1 MIGLN
6 RPGQPNAQAAQ
17 DEPAAIRNLT
27 KNQLY
32 LLLSETYLLPG
43 IESKGLNRTYLVG
56 VFTDQHFR
64 LNLLEYKRFE
74 AELTSAQQKKT
85 NLVNLAYILR
95 KLNALLA
102 EQGRRPL
109 GFPDFI
115 IPEESWLTKVA
126 RFVDRKNVMEFF
138 QAAIDP
144 MGVPNTLS
152 ERVHSGR
159 SGAYRFLFE
168 GNALLDNQKVYHSVK
183 DISESYRRIIS
194 RRIDLEDLEQ
204 QLNGM
209 RVRLHDE
216 EAVLK
221 ANIFKSATTIVA
233 IAQQDNFNPDDLY
246 MEGNDRGLANRVQL
260 QEVCRFLK
268 YIYCTDSVLDRGQ
281 EVIDL
286 TNNNFARA
294 NN

>member
-6 RPGQPNAQAAQ
+6 RPGLPNAQAAQ
-17 DEPAAIRNLT
+17 DEPPAIRNLT

-43 IESKGLNRTYLVG
+43 IESKGVNRNYLVG
-56 VFTDQHFR
+56 VFTDQNYR

-74 AELTSAQQKKT
+74 AELTPSQQKKT

-95 KLNALLA
+95 KLNALLV
-102 EQGRRPL
+102 ETGRRPL

-115 IPEESWLTKVA
+115 IPEEGWLTKVA
-126 RFVDRKNVMEFF
+126 RYIDRKNVMEFF

-144 MGVPNTLS
+144 MGLPLNVS
-152 ERVHSGR
+152 ERVHSNR
-159 SGAYRFLFE
+159 TAAYEYLFE
-168 GNALLDNQKVYHSVK
+168 GNALLENQKVYHSVK

-204 QLNGM
+204 QLNAM
-209 RVRLHDE
+209 RARLHDE

-221 ANIFKSATTIVA
+221 SNIFKSATTIVA
-233 IAQQDNFNPDDLY
+233 IAQHDNFNPDDLY
-246 MEGNDRGLANRVQL
+246 MEGDDRALANRVQL
-260 QEVCRFLK
+260 QEVCRLLK
-268 YIYCTDSVLDRGQ
+268 YIYCTDSVLDRTQ
-281 EVIDL
+281 EVMDL
-286 TNNNFARA
+286 TNNNFRRA

>member
-6 RPGQPNAQAAQ
+6 RPGHPNAQAAQ
-17 DEPAAIRNLT
+17 DEPPAIRNLT

-32 LLLSETYLLPG
+32 LLLSETYLLPS
-43 IESKGLNRTYLVG
+43 IESKGINRTYLVG
-56 VFTDQHFR
+56 VYTDQNYR

-74 AELTSAQQKKT
+74 AELTPSQQKKT

-95 KLNALLA
+95 KLNALLV
-102 EQGRRPL
+102 EENRRPL

-115 IPEESWLTKVA
+115 IPEEGWLTKVA
-126 RFVDRKNVMEFF
+126 RYIDRKNVMEFF
-138 QAAIDP
+138 QASIDP
-144 MGVPNTLS
+144 MGVPLTVS
-152 ERVHSGR
+152 DRVHHGR
-159 SGAYRFLFE
+159 NAAYRFLFE

-204 QLNGM
+204 QLNAM
-209 RVRLHDE
+209 RARLHDE

-221 ANIFKSATTIVA
+221 SNIFKAATTIVA

-246 MEGNDRGLANRVQL
+246 MEGDDRALANRVQL
-260 QEVCRFLK
+260 QEVCRLLK
-268 YIYCTDSVLDRGQ
+268 YIYCTDSVLDRTQ
-281 EVIDL
+281 EVMDL
-286 TNNNFARA
+286 TNNNFGRA
-294 NN
+294 NQ